1 MRVNVNG
8 LGVHNTLDVS
18 AFVGVTT
25 SLSQMPATVVLNP
38 TDIQTIVFDPPS
50 GSQPALAGS
59 TIIATTS
66 GAVSTAR
73 AADGPSTAPLK
84 GFVESGLILANALR
98 DVNGSSASHLDGG
111 DGNDTLYAGARSD
124 SLIGGNGYEAFHG
137 GTGNALMFGGP
148 GNDASMFD
156 LSAPRPPPA
165 NWNPTPP
172 VPLST
177 MTLLENPAEG
187 YGDAMSFPPGA
198 IQDYEDR
205 T

>member
-1 MRVNVNG
+1 
-8 LGVHNTLDVS
+8 
-18 AFVGVTT
+18 
-25 SLSQMPATVVLNP
+25 
-38 TDIQTIVFDPPS
+38 
-50 GSQPALAGS
+50 
-59 TIIATTS
+59 
-66 GAVSTAR
+66 
-73 AADGPSTAPLK
+73 
-84 GFVESGLILANALR
+84 
-98 DVNGSSASHLDGG
+98 
-111 DGNDTLYAGARSD
+111 
-124 SLIGGNGYEAFHG
+124 
-137 GTGNALMFGGP
+137 MFGGP